1 MFQCILISVFMLR
14 CICFSTFFFSIHVPL
29 LMFQYILI
37 LVFMFHCSC
46 FSTFLFE
53 YSCSS
58 VLVSVSMSQYS
69 WKLQYSSG
77 YIFMNSLFRETSWQ
91 LLSRYKFYFQ
101 ELDTGSLRSETNTF
115 RLKIYPQFA
124 IMYRQL
130 QMPALYIYCI
140 HCNSDS
146 NDIATID
153 GGFNMLSLDYFISS
167 KFSSI
172 VKELV
177 SIYVWCHFICC
188 MSW

>member
-1 MFQCILISVFMLR
+1 
-14 CICFSTFFFSIHVPL
+14 
-29 LMFQYILI
+29 MFQYVLI
-37 LVFMFHCSC
+37 WV
-46 FSTFLFE
+46 FLFQCFGFSI
-53 YSCSS
+53 Y
-58 VLVSVSMSQYS
+58 VSVF
-69 WKLQYSSG
+69 L
-77 YIFMNSLFRETSWQ
+77 ETSVFFRIHFYE
-91 LLSRYKFYFQ
+91 LSFSWNKLAIIEPTQILFSRV
-101 ELDTGSLRSETNTF
+101 DTGSLRSETNTF

-153 GGFNMLSLDYFISS
+153 GGFNMLSPDYFISS

-188 MSW
+188 MSWWYCSLWQ